1 MGNDLQQPGKQSGGA
16 ADNDQRVGENKD
28 PHGLG
33 EGHPCRP
40 LTNSAAPGVDRGG
53 EHRNFPPG
61 AQRESTDAHGE
72 AKSRHP
78 AGDLPGVAPAAA
90 AACQMMAAELAYPTN
105 TATKPANRVG
115 SGRLNER
122 IDDSHVRYNIHLL
135 YHCAL

>member
-1 MGNDLQQPGKQSGGA
+1 MGNDLHQPGKQAGGA

-40 LTNSAAPGVDRGG
+40 LTNSAAPGVDQAVSTGTFRQ
-53 EHRNFPPG
+53 
-61 AQRESTDAHGE
+61 ALSASTDAHGE

-122 IDDSHVRYNIHLL
+122 IDDSHVRYNIHSM